1 MTEIRTV
8 ILDTH
13 TMFAEGITELMKDI
27 DSVVL
32 NVTGHFQ
39 KGQALKSHIFS
50 NEVDLLIMELCLPD
64 MDGLKL
70 IPELRRM
77 DKGIKIMVLSSY
89 SDSKF
94 VKKALQSGADGYIC
108 KSNSA
113 KDLVDGIQQIL
124 HDRTY
129 IGEGL
134 YITPPVNKGQRV
146 GEVNNGQ
153 SHSMYKD
160 RFLIQ
165 KRLTKREQEILHL
178 ITQAKNNKEIASQ
191 LFISDQTVGV
201 HRKNI
206 MRKLGVRNTVNLIK
220 FAIEHQLV

>member
-13 TMFAEGITELMKDI
+13 KMFAEGITELMKGI
-27 DSVVL
+27 DSVMIT
-32 NVTGHFQ
+32 VTAHFKQ
-39 KGQALKSHIFS
+39 GQALKSHIFN

-64 MDGLKL
+64 MDGLIL
-70 IPELRRM
+70 IPEIRNM
-77 DKGIKIMVLSSY
+77 DKEIKILVLSSY

-108 KSNSA
+108 KTNSA
-113 KDLVDGIQQIL
+113 HELMEGIEEIL

-129 IGEGL
+129 LGEGL
-134 YITPPVNKGQRV
+134 YITPPAHKSRQDGKPF
-146 GEVNNGQ
+146 NGQ
-153 SHSMYKD
+153 ATYKD

-206 MRKLGVRNTVNLIK
+206 MRKLGVKNTVNLIK

>member
-13 TMFAEGITELMKDI
+13 KMFAEGITELMKGI
-27 DSVVL
+27 DSVML
-32 NVTGHFQ
+32 TVTAHFER
-39 KGQALKSHIFS
+39 GQALKSHIFN

-70 IPELRRM
+70 IPELRKM
-77 DKGIKIMVLSSY
+77 DKGIKILVLSSY

-108 KSNSA
+108 KTNSSH
-113 KDLVDGIQQIL
+113 DLTEGIEQIL

-134 YITPPVNKGQRV
+134 YITPPANKARQG
-146 GEVNNGQ
+146 GKPFNG
-153 SHSMYKD
+153 HATYKD

-165 KRLTKREQEILHL
+165 KRLTKREQEVLHL
-178 ITQAKNNKEIASQ
+178 ITEAKNNKEIASQ

-206 MRKLGVRNTVNLIK
+206 MRKLGVKNTVNLIK

>member
-8 ILDTH
+8 ILDNH
-13 TMFAEGITELMKDI
+13 KMFAEGITELMKGI

-32 NVTGHFQ
+32 NVIAHFD
-39 KGQALKSHIFS
+39 KGLALKSHIFN
-50 NEVDLLIMELCLPD
+50 NEIDLLIMELCLPD
-64 MDGLKL
+64 IDGLKL
-70 IPELRRM
+70 IPELRKM
-77 DKGIKIMVLSSY
+77 DKDIKILVLSSY

-94 VKKALQSGADGYIC
+94 VKKALQSGADGYIS
-108 KSNSA
+108 KSNSSD
-113 KDLVDGIQQIL
+113 DLLEGIEQVL
-124 HDRTY
+124 HDRTF

-134 YITPPVNKGQRV
+134 YITPPANKPQRI
-146 GEVNNGQ
+146 GTPFNG
-153 SHSMYKD
+153 HSTYKD

-165 KRLTKREQEILHL
+165 KRLTKREQEVLHL

-206 MRKLGVRNTVNLIK
+206 MRKLGVKNTVNLIK

>member
-13 TMFAEGITELMKDI
+13 RMFAEGLSELMKGI
-27 DSVVL
+27 DSVDVE
-32 NVTGHFQ
+32 VVAKFQ
-39 KGQALKSHIFS
+39 RGQALKSYIFS

-70 IPELRRM
+70 IPELRKM
-77 DKGIKIMVLSSY
+77 DKSLKILVLSSY

-94 VKKALQSGADGYIC
+94 VKKAFQSGADGYIS
-108 KSNSA
+108 KSNTA
-113 KDLVDGIQQIL
+113 YDLKDGIEQVL

-129 IGEGL
+129 IAEGL
-134 YITPPVNKGQRV
+134 HITPPANKKILDGKSF
-146 GEVNNGQ
+146 NG
-153 SHSMYKD
+153 HPTYKD

-206 MRKLGVRNTVNLIK
+206 MRKLGVKNTVNLIK